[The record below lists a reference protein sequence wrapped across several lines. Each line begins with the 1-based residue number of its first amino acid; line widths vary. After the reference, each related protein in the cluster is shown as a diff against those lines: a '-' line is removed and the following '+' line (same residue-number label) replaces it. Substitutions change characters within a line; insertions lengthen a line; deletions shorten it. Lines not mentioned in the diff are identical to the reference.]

1 MSATDAE
8 DIKNVIVETFGA
20 IEILARALHVQDA
33 RLQPTLDA
41 IIAHAAANPAA
52 QDAGLILLTGG
63 QLVPQATTGRAPQ
76 RLDIKQQET
85 GDGPCIETARSQ
97 TMICISDTR
106 PDTRWPEFCRGASLR
121 GSQPALRAAV
131 GQRTI
136 PGSTDAVRGPA
147 PGLQR
152 A

>member
-106 PDTRWPEFCRGASLR
+106 HDTRLG
-121 GSQPALRAAV
+121 
-131 GQRTI
+131 
-136 PGSTDAVRGPA
+136 
-147 PGLQR
+147 
-152 A
+152 

>member
-8 DIKNVIVETFGA
+8 DIKNAIVETFGA
-20 IEILARALHVQDA
+20 IDILARALHVQDA

-41 IIAHAAANPAA
+41 IVAHAAAANPAA

-63 QLVPQATTGRAPQ
+63 QLVPQATTGHAPQ
-76 RLDIKQQET
+76 LLDIKQQAT

-106 PDTRWPEFCRGASLR
+106 QDSRWPGFSPKRK
-121 GSQPALRAAV
+121 PA
-131 GQRTI
+131 G
-136 PGSTDAVRGPA
+136 
-147 PGLQR
+147 
-152 A
+152 